1 MAQPMSLK
9 EELKTLQTRLE
20 AGRPPEVVAAM
31 HQAVADLRA
40 SGIALKVLKVGDRA
54 PEFAL
59 PNAAGVPVE
68 SRRLLAVG
76 PLVVTFYRG
85 RW

>member
-40 SGIALKVLKVGDRA
+40 SDIAQKVLKVGDRA

-68 SRRLLAVG
+68 SRRLLPVG

>member
-1 MAQPMSLK
+1 MTQPASLK
-9 EELKTLQTRLE
+9 EELKALQTRLE

-31 HQAVADLRA
+31 HQAVTDLRA
-40 SGIALKVLKVGDRA
+40 SGIALKVLKAGDPA
-54 PEFAL
+54 PKFAL

-68 SRRLLAVG
+68 SSRLLAAG
-76 PLVVTFYRG
+76 PLIVTFYRG

>member
-1 MAQPMSLK
+1 MTQPVSLK
-9 EELKTLQTRLE
+9 EELKALQARLE

-40 SGIALKVLKVGDRA
+40 SDIAPKVLKAGDRA

-68 SRRLLAVG
+68 SRRLLAAG

>member
-1 MAQPMSLK
+1 MAQPISLK
-9 EELKTLQTRLE
+9 EELKTLQARLE

-31 HQAVADLRA
+31 HQAVADLRT
-40 SGIALKVLKVGDRA
+40 SDIARKVLKVGDRA

-68 SRRLLAVG
+68 SRRLLGAG

>member
-1 MAQPMSLK
+1 
-9 EELKTLQTRLE
+9 
-20 AGRPPEVVAAM
+20 M

-68 SRRLLAVG
+68 SGRLLAVG

>member
-40 SGIALKVLKVGDRA
+40 SDIARKVLKVGDRA

>member
-20 AGRPPEVVAAM
+20 AGRAPEVVAAM

-40 SGIALKVLKVGDRA
+40 SDIVLKVLKVGDRA